1 MVTTIMAMAGVS
13 TQLVTRIGARPLP
26 LLLAASAISSGGM
39 FWLSRIGE
47 HRIMLLAL
55 IVTTVMIRITRQ
67 DLASLQTM
75 AAG

>member
-1 MVTTIMAMAGVS
+1 MAGVS

-26 LLLAASAISSGGM
+26 LLLLLAASAISSGGM